1 MAKINGFGFFEKQ
14 KLKHAMK
21 DAGKCL
27 DKALTEA
34 FGQTDKF
41 QSRVDEFFGGSD
53 VRNQHTT
60 HLIMKTINSMKIL
73 IDSDTYVVERGE
85 NKPGTNAEAQNFQQK
100 SITFGGSSFRKA
112 RTSRYQGTV
121 IYEGKMINSLEAAMN
136 YGEAHAKL
144 KVTMFDN
151 YFELPYKI
159 KNAQSQLET
168 FLHELSHTAAG
179 THDVDA
185 PKCYGYN
192 GVLYCKQNGKAAT
205 NAENY
210 GMFLQSY
217 VL

>member
-53 VRNQHTT
+53 VRNQHTM
-60 HLIMKTINSMKIL
+60 HLIMKTINSMKLL
-73 IDSDTYVVERGE
+73 IDSDSYVVKRGG
-85 NKPGTNAEAQNFQQK
+85 NSPGTNAEAENLPQK
-100 SITFGGSSFRKA
+100 AITFGGSSFRKA
-112 RTSRYQGTV
+112 RTARYQGTV
-121 IYEGKMINSLEAAMN
+121 IYEGNTINVLDAITQYASKHDAPEI
-136 YGEAHAKL
+136 
-144 KVTMFDN
+144 TMYDN
-151 YFELPYKI
+151 YFELPYKV

-168 FLHELSHTAAG
+168 FIHELSHTAAG

-192 GVLYCKQNGKAAT
+192 GVLYCKQQGKAAT